1 MSQEKQQT
9 DETPESDVMNTDNDS
24 GENQNEGAKTA
35 SKQDMDATSKPSDSN
50 PDPKET
56 THTTPTG
63 QQLLTSESAEQ
74 SLSMLQDLLDR
85 QNFSNQKLN
94 EIWKEIEE
102 FKENN
107 LLEASPVIHKLI
119 QFYDTFVSVE
129 SQLNAVDKAFESLGK
144 QIEVITD
151 TPQSDAIPDPQI
163 DAITGTLKAV
173 KEMVDDQ
180 LSGTKRLT
188 KKGLRDALTD
198 LQDMLAKSLSA
209 PQEDT
214 GAGDGAAEHQE
225 EQQDSLSSLFK
236 TNTEM
241 GDELIRF
248 RNNLEHVRLEF
259 LDVLGL
265 IYDVELYVTETDPP
279 EHLFDRTKHR
289 ALTRKSTKDT
299 NQDRLVVESHKAGF
313 YRVTTVKEQTLPC
326 PEKVVEVEKQT
337 VFRPEEVTVYRYE
350 KPADEP
356 TETDGEVLA
365 NEQETADTGTEGT
378 TVGNSTTDV
387 SDNEKEMENN
397 G

>member
-9 DETPESDVMNTDNDS
+9 DETPESDTMNTDNDP

-35 SKQDMDATSKPSDSN
+35 PKQDMEATSKPSDSN

-56 THTTPTG
+56 THTTQTG
-63 QQLLTSESAEQ
+63 QQSLTSESAEQ

-85 QNFSNQKLN
+85 QNFSNQKLD

-144 QIEVITD
+144 QIEAITD

-163 DAITGTLKAV
+163 DAITGTLKSV
-173 KEMVDDQ
+173 KDWLDKSLKEANA
-180 LSGTKRLT
+180 KRVL
-188 KKGLRDALTD
+188 KGLSVDALNE
-198 LQDMLAKSLSA
+198 LKEILANSPSA
-209 PQEDT
+209 SQEDAET
-214 GAGDGAAEHQE
+214 KNESAEHQE
-225 EQQDSLSSLFK
+225 EQQDSLSSLFEA
-236 TNTEM
+236 NTEM
-241 GDELIRF
+241 RDELIRF
-248 RNNLEHVRLEF
+248 RNNLEHVRLGF

-279 EHLFDRTKHR
+279 EQPFDRTKHR
-289 ALTRKSTKDT
+289 AVERKPTEDMKE
-299 NQDRLVVESHKAGF
+299 DRLVVESHKAGF
-313 YRVTTVKEQTLPC
+313 YRVTTVEEQTLSC

-350 KPADEP
+350 KPADEL
-356 TETDGEVLA
+356 TEADGEVSTD
-365 NEQETADTGTEGT
+365 EKKTADTGT
-378 TVGNSTTDV
+378 VDV
-387 SDNEKEMENN
+387 SANENEKEMKNN